1 MKYKGIIHE
10 EHLVLF
16 LSPTQIKTNNSKPK
30 EAIQRAAVYRVQVC
44 WIDAQLAII
53 LVGPLQRVGLR
64 SEVTGLS
71 R

>member
-10 EHLVLF
+10 EHLVLY

-53 LVGPLQRVGLR
+53 LVGP
-64 SEVTGLS
+64 S
-71 R
+71 RGSDYEAR